1 MWLLLVCRA
10 TRIFLGASELSY
22 VLQFCPDN
30 RMGYALKSVPFP
42 PVTAGDYFALDAAS
56 PLKHEYVNGE
66 VYAMA
71 GASERHNT
79 IAGNL
84 FVKLHTAPGRTR
96 CRPFMG
102 DMRLRLARGAT
113 YYYPD
118 VMLVC
123 DPLDVDPLVKTQPCL
138 VAEVTSPST
147 EATDRREK
155 LAAYLA
161 MPSLREYLI
170 LSHLEAR
177 VDLYQRSESNDGQ
190 WRYSCLRGDDVLPL
204 SCLDLALSVADLFT
218 GVTFDPLEED
228 AAGQPDA

>member
-1 MWLLLVCRA
+1 
-10 TRIFLGASELSY
+10 
-22 VLQFCPDN
+22 
-30 RMGYALKSVPFP
+30 
-42 PVTAGDYFALDAAS
+42 
-56 PLKHEYVNGE
+56 
-66 VYAMA
+66 MA
-71 GASERHNT
+71 GANGRHNK

-84 FVKLHTAPGRTR
+84 FVKLHTAPRR
-96 CRPFMG
+96 SVRHPFMG
-102 DMRLRLARGAT
+102 DMRLRLSRGTT

-161 MPSLREYLI
+161 MPSPREYLI

-204 SCLDLALSVADLFT
+204 SCLDLTRNVAELFT
-218 GVTFDPLEED
+218 GVTFDPLDDD
-228 AAGQPDA
+228 AAGQLDA